1 MTIFEHLY
9 YLGYLIDKY
18 FALKRQ
24 KKLPCKV
31 ISIGNITAGGTGKTP
46 ATIAMAEEAQKRGFK
61 PCILTRGY
69 RGKAKGPC
77 FVKDSYTPIRPSP
90 IKGEGKGGGV
100 VHHATWYLFGDEPVL
115 MAERLKDV
123 PIVKGTDRYNSG
135 LFAIENLR
143 SQISDLKSLLFI
155 LDDGFQHYE
164 LFRDR
169 NILLINGTNPFG
181 NRRLLPLGLLREPL
195 SEIKRADVIVITKTE
210 VPPTQPSPSR
220 GEGKGGGVRSQGS
233 GFRIQDS
240 RLKSLIEEIKRF
252 NSKAPI
258 FFAEHTPSKLRTI
271 HGDSLSLEWAK
282 GKRLFGFCGIGNPE
296 SFRITLLSAG
306 IELAGFKTYGDHYRY
321 TLDDRETII
330 KNAKECGADWIVT
343 TEKDIMRLKGLEL
356 PENLVALVIEFRVD
370 EGFYEEVF

>member
-1 MTIFEHLY
+1 MTIFERLY

-31 ISIGNITAGGTGKTP
+31 ISIGNITVGGTGKTP

-69 RGKAKGPC
+69 RGKAKGAV
-77 FVKDSYTPIRPSP
+77 FVS
-90 IKGEGKGGGV
+90 KGVNPLLSEGE
-100 VHHATWYLFGDEPVL
+100 AGDEPIL
-115 MAERLKDV
+115 MAERLKGV
-123 PIVKGTDRYNSG
+123 PIVKGADRYKVG
-135 LFAIENLR
+135 MFAIENLR

-155 LDDGFQHYE
+155 LDDGFQRYE

-169 NILLINGTNPFG
+169 NILLIDGTNPFG

-195 SEIKRADVIVITKTE
+195 SEIKRADVIVITKTAINN
-210 VPPTQPSPSR
+210 QQSAIS
-220 GEGKGGGVRSQGS
+220 
-233 GFRIQDS
+233 
-240 RLKSLIEEIKRF
+240 SLIDEIRQY
-252 NSKAPI
+252 NAKAPI
-258 FFAEHTPSKLRTI
+258 FFAEHTPSKFTTI
-271 HGDSLSLEWAK
+271 TGDSSSLEWAK

-306 IELAGFKTYGDHYRY
+306 IELTGFKPYGDHYRY